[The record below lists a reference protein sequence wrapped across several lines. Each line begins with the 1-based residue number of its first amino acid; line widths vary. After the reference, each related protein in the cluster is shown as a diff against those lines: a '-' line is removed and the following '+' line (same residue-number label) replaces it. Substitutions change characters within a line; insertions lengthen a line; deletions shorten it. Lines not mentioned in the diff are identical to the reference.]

1 LPAVTRSSLRTPCL
15 AAAVALSL
23 RCASAPTA
31 GVRIETVSTPALREP
46 NEVLVITPPSY
57 DSSPGRRY
65 PVLYFLHDGYGDV
78 RSLERRG
85 VAAKAH
91 ARMREGTLPEFLI
104 VAPDGPGTW
113 FSDSLDGKTRFEE
126 YLTGDLPRAIEARY
140 RVAPGKGARAITG
153 ISMGGYG
160 AVKTALKHPDLYG
173 AVSALS
179 GAIIPFGWDE
189 LPRYNL
195 VARFTLM
202 RVFGRSK
209 EDNVLDANDAWLMLW
224 RLCFDAPPFEVE
236 LRAGAEDAYG
246 LERVA
251 AQYGMLLNERGVPT
265 TVVIEPGG
273 HDWDYWTGAMG
284 DILDWHG
291 ARFEYDAP

>member
-1 LPAVTRSSLRTPCL
+1 MVGARFPAV
-15 AAAVALSL
+15 AVFVAVFAGA
-23 RCASAPTA
+23 CASAPVE
-31 GVRIETVSTPALREP
+31 GVRIETIATPALPRP
-46 NEVLVITPPSY
+46 NEVLVIKPPSY
-57 DSSPGRRY
+57 DASPERRY

-85 VAAKAH
+85 VAARALE
-91 ARMREGTLPEFLI
+91 RMREGTLPEFLI

-113 FSDSLDGKTRFEE
+113 FSDSLDGRTRFEE
-126 YLTGDLPRAIEARY
+126 YLTGDLPRAIAARY
-140 RVAPGKGARAITG
+140 RVRDGRAARGITG

-160 AVKTALKHPDLYG
+160 AVKTALKHPEFYG

-202 RVFGRSK
+202 RVFGRSR
-209 EDNVLDANDAWLMLW
+209 ENNVLDANDAWLLLW
-224 RLCFDAPPFEVE
+224 NLCFAAPPFEVE
-236 LRAGAEDAYG
+236 LRAGAQDAYG
-246 LERVA
+246 LDHVA

-273 HDWDYWTGAMG
+273 HDWDYWKGAML
-284 DILDWHG
+284 DILAWHG
-291 ARFEYDAP
+291 ARFQYDPP